1 MSSALDPF
9 GLVSAGVNAA
19 REIAGAFVEGWTGGA
34 SSPERAAV
42 RTPGKPAR
50 VRPTTAAPT
59 PGPDSRPAAQPVAD
73 AALEAKMTGL
83 LARALEQSTSAGKDE
98 LFHRILDQ
106 IVPDEARIISALS
119 DGSSSPLV
127 SVHALSRAGLL
138 GEALIENASLVGR
151 TANVALPALTPTYVG
166 HLLALGLLETG
177 PEDVALKDEY
187 QILQADTAVLKAIK
201 AGSRGPL
208 PARVERRTVRLSALG
223 QSLWAASMG
232 PSA

>member
-1 MSSALDPF
+1 
-9 GLVSAGVNAA
+9 
-19 REIAGAFVEGWTGGA
+19 
-34 SSPERAAV
+34 
-42 RTPGKPAR
+42 
-50 VRPTTAAPT
+50 
-59 PGPDSRPAAQPVAD
+59 
-73 AALEAKMTGL
+73 MTEL

-119 DGSSSPLV
+119 DGSASPLV

-177 PEDVALKDEY
+177 PEDSDLKDEY
-187 QILQADTAVLKAIK
+187 QILLADSAVLGAIK
-201 AGSRGPL
+201 TGSRGPL

>member
-1 MSSALDPF
+1 MSPALDPF
-9 GLVSAGVNAA
+9 GLVSATVSAA
-19 REIAGAFVEGWTGGA
+19 REIVGAFVEGWTGGA
-34 SSPERAAV
+34 
-42 RTPGKPAR
+42 
-50 VRPTTAAPT
+50 AAPEPRT
-59 PGPDSRPAAQPVAD
+59 RAVPDRRPAPAVAPAETPAPRTD
-73 AALEAKMTGL
+73 AALEAKMSGL
-83 LARALEQSTSAGKDE
+83 LARALGQSTSEGKDE

-119 DGSSSPLV
+119 DGSASPLV

-166 HLLALGLLETG
+166 HLIALGLLETG
-177 PEDVALKDEY
+177 PEDDALKDEY
-187 QILQADTAVLKAIK
+187 QILLADNDVLKAVK

-208 PARVERRTVRLSALG
+208 PARVEKRTVRLSALG
-223 QSLWAASMG
+223 QSLWSASMG

>member
-1 MSSALDPF
+1 MAL
-9 GLVSAGVNAA
+9 GS
-19 REIAGAFVEGWTGGA
+19 
-34 SSPERAAV
+34 
-42 RTPGKPAR
+42 
-50 VRPTTAAPT
+50 
-59 PGPDSRPAAQPVAD
+59 
-73 AALEAKMTGL
+73 KMTDL
-83 LARALEQSTSAGKDE
+83 LARALGQSTSSGKDE

-119 DGSSSPLV
+119 DGSASPLV

-151 TANVALPALTPTYVG
+151 TANVALTSLTPTYVG

-177 PEDVALKDEY
+177 PEDDDRKDDY
-187 QILQADTAVLKAIK
+187 QILLADKDVLHAIRN
-201 AGSRGPL
+201 GSRGPL

-232 PSA
+232 APE

>member
-1 MSSALDPF
+1 MSSVLDPF
-9 GLVSAGVNAA
+9 GLVSASVSAA

-34 SSPERAAV
+34 AGLEPKKEPRPKPAPVTAVEPAAV
-42 RTPGKPAR
+42 SG
-50 VRPTTAAPT
+50 PTT
-59 PGPDSRPAAQPVAD
+59 D
-73 AALEAKMTGL
+73 AALESKMTEL

-119 DGSSSPLV
+119 DGSASPLV

-151 TANVALPALTPTYVG
+151 TANVALPSLTPTYVG

-177 PEDVALKDEY
+177 PEDSDLKDEY
-187 QILQADTAVLKAIK
+187 QILLADSDVLQAIR

-208 PARVERRTVRLSALG
+208 PARVERRTVRLSSLG

-232 PSA
+232 EPG

>member
-1 MSSALDPF
+1 MSPALDPF
-9 GLVSAGVNAA
+9 GLMSATVNAA
-19 REIAGAFVEGWTGGA
+19 RTIAGAFVEGWTGN
-34 SSPERAAV
+34 AAE
-42 RTPGKPAR
+42 PKP
-50 VRPTTAAPT
+50 VPV
-59 PGPDSRPAAQPVAD
+59 PGPPAVPAAAKPAAQPRTD

-119 DGSSSPLV
+119 DGSASPLV

-166 HLLALGLLETG
+166 HLIALGLLETG
-177 PEDVALKDEY
+177 PEDEALKDEY
-187 QILQADTAVLKAIK
+187 QILLADNDVLKAVK

-208 PARVERRTVRLSALG
+208 PARVEKRTVRLSALG
-223 QSLWAASMG
+223 QSLWSASMG
-232 PSA
+232 PPA

>member
-1 MSSALDPF
+1 
-9 GLVSAGVNAA
+9 
-19 REIAGAFVEGWTGGA
+19 
-34 SSPERAAV
+34 
-42 RTPGKPAR
+42 
-50 VRPTTAAPT
+50 
-59 PGPDSRPAAQPVAD
+59 
-73 AALEAKMTGL
+73 MTGL

-119 DGSSSPLV
+119 DGSASPLV
-127 SVHALSRAGLL
+127 SVHALSRAGML

-177 PEDVALKDEY
+177 PEDSDLKDEY
-187 QILQADTAVLKAIK
+187 QILQADNAVLKAITS
-201 AGSRGPL
+201 GSRGPL

-223 QSLWAASMG
+223 QSLWSASMG
-232 PSA
+232 PAEGSAEGSAEGPPP

>member
-9 GLVSAGVNAA
+9 GLVSATVSAA

-34 SSPERAAV
+34 TGTTPDPTATPRAA
-42 RTPGKPAR
+42 RTTPRPA
-50 VRPTTAAPT
+50 PPADATTTAPAPSPRT
-59 PGPDSRPAAQPVAD
+59 D

-83 LARALEQSTSAGKDE
+83 LARALEQSTAAGKDE

-119 DGSSSPLV
+119 DGSASPLV
-127 SVHALSRAGLL
+127 SVHDLSRAGLL
-138 GEALIENASLVGR
+138 GEALLENASLIGR

-166 HLLALGLLETG
+166 HLIALGLLEPG
-177 PEDVALKDEY
+177 PEDPDLKDEY
-187 QILQADTAVLKAIK
+187 QILLADNDVLKAVK

-223 QSLWAASMG
+223 QALWAAAMG
-232 PSA
+232 PQG

>member
-1 MSSALDPF
+1 VSSALDPF
-9 GLVSAGVNAA
+9 GLVSASVNAA
-19 REIAGAFVEGWTGGA
+19 REIAGAFVEGWTGG
-34 SSPERAAV
+34 SHDEPPKPESRAATRPKAAPAKV
-42 RTPGKPAR
+42 KPVAPE
-50 VRPTTAAPT
+50 PTT
-59 PGPDSRPAAQPVAD
+59 D
-73 AALEAKMTGL
+73 AALEVKMTGL

-119 DGSSSPLV
+119 DGSASPLV

-177 PEDVALKDEY
+177 AEDTDLKDEY
-187 QILQADTAVLKAIK
+187 QILLADSAVLGAIK

-208 PARVERRTVRLSALG
+208 PARVEKRTVRLSALG

-232 PSA
+232 PGQ

>member
-1 MSSALDPF
+1 MNGA
-9 GLVSAGVNAA
+9 VNAA
-19 REIAGAFVEGWTGGA
+19 REIAGAFVEGWTDGTGQTPRRLEPA
-34 SSPERAAV
+34 SEGTV
-42 RTPGKPAR
+42 RRSAEVSG
-50 VRPTTAAPT
+50 
-59 PGPDSRPAAQPVAD
+59 PGPGPSAD
-73 AALEAKMTGL
+73 AALEAKMSGL
-83 LARALEQSTSAGKDE
+83 LARALGQSTSEGKDE

-119 DGSSSPLV
+119 DGSTSPLV

-177 PEDVALKDEY
+177 PEDTDLKDEY
-187 QILQADTAVLKAIK
+187 QILLADSAVLAAIR

-208 PARVERRTVRLSALG
+208 PARVEKRTVRLSALG
-223 QSLWAASMG
+223 QALWAASMG
-232 PSA
+232 GSDR

>member
-1 MSSALDPF
+1 MSSGLDPF
-9 GLVSAGVNAA
+9 GLVSASVSAA
-19 REIAGAFVEGWTGGA
+19 RTIAGAFVEGWTG
-34 SSPERAAV
+34 
-42 RTPGKPAR
+42 
-50 VRPTTAAPT
+50 TA
-59 PGPDSRPAAQPVAD
+59 PGPDGKKDPGPGPKPATVKVVPREPTGD
-73 AALEAKMTGL
+73 AALESKMAAL
-83 LARALEQSTSAGKDE
+83 LARALEQSTTAGKDE

-119 DGSSSPLV
+119 DGSASPLV

-151 TANVALPALTPTYVG
+151 AANVALPSLTPTYVG

-177 PEDVALKDEY
+177 PEDGDLKDEY
-187 QILQADTAVLKAIK
+187 QILLADSAVLGAIK
-201 AGSRGPL
+201 TGSRGPL

-232 PSA
+232 PRA